1 MATFKCPDCGKKV
14 STTALS
20 CPKCGHVVTEADK
33 VRKTSVWKKIAI
45 GLFVLIVLGVVFG
58 KDDKAA
64 QKAAGEDPC
73 AGITQERWDNASKLW
88 QMTNAQCNPKNRQNA
103 AQDTPTG
110 ATPAI
115 SQKKLEQY
123 VAQFLPDIVKSAEK
137 KHGRPFGDV
146 SVTFPQFGTEG
157 GTMYAA
163 QVSFSK
169 SLQEQMAKDVSF
181 SVLSLLLKGFEA
193 QGVTLGHMKKS
204 KIMLVVGV
212 VCRRSGKTVSYGIA
226 VANPAEDENPAWVGQ
241 YVVQ

>member
-45 GLFVLIVLGVVFG
+45 GLFVLIVLGVVLG

-73 AGITQERWDNASKLW
+73 AGITQERWDSASKLW

-103 AQDTPTG
+103 AQDTPAG

-123 VAQFLPDIVKSAEK
+123 MAQAIPDVVKSAEK
-137 KHGRPFGDV
+137 KYGRDFGEFSIKFPKFGD
-146 SVTFPQFGTEG
+146 EG
-157 GTMYAA
+157 MYPA
-163 QVSFSK
+163 QITFSK
-169 SLQEQMAKDVSF
+169 SLLVQMTSEISF
-181 SVLSLLLKGFEA
+181 SALDLMIKGFEA
-193 QGVTLGHMKKS
+193 QGFTVDYMKKNNM
-204 KIMLVVGV
+204 MLVVGV
-212 VCRRSGKTVSYGIA
+212 ACRRSGKTVSYGVA
-226 VANPAEDENPAWVGQ
+226 VYQPAEDEKPIWLEQ
-241 YVVQ
+241 YEVQ